1 MSASDNLCFILCAGE
16 EPLSYGY
23 GGTGKASTDCKFKD
37 YGKPFH
43 VGDVVGAILVSIFYL
58 SMWVLNSLPE
68 VPETRIH
75 LNCFEILCSFVI
87 TLCYQEHNIKKC
99 SAMKYM

>member
-1 MSASDNLCFILCAGE
+1 LYEGE

-43 VGDVVGAILVSIFYL
+43 VGDVVGALLVSIFNL
-58 SMWVLNSLPE
+58 STWDLNPVYEVAEARVWV
-68 VPETRIH
+68 
-75 LNCFEILCSFVI
+75 
-87 TLCYQEHNIKKC
+87 
-99 SAMKYM
+99 

>member
-1 MSASDNLCFILCAGE
+1 MANRYFILYKGE

-43 VGDVVGAILVSIFYL
+43 VGDVVGALLVSMLELSFNQRITVQDTCSVLFYL
-58 SMWVLNSLPE
+58 LD
-68 VPETRIH
+68 
-75 LNCFEILCSFVI
+75 
-87 TLCYQEHNIKKC
+87 
-99 SAMKYM
+99 

>member
-1 MSASDNLCFILCAGE
+1 MINLCFILCEGE

-43 VGDVVGAILVSIFYL
+43 VGDVVGALLVSIFYL
-58 SMWVLNSLPE
+58 STWDLSSLCK
-68 VPETRIH
+68 VPEGRVH
-75 LNCFEILCSFVI
+75 LLTV
-87 TLCYQEHNIKKC
+87 
-99 SAMKYM
+99 